1 MTRAALTLLVMML
14 TATTAWA
21 ETAYDISYIDADGN
35 PQTASKATIV
45 TADMGGTSESK
56 FISNK
61 GWFYVRNSVTL
72 DGAYCTSTS
81 VRNII
86 LGDGATLTINGR
98 FRFSGASV
106 NIYCQNGG
114 TGRLIVNGSSSDV
127 IFNVPRSQTLTI
139 NGGTVEVTNTA
150 SLGHGF
156 GGNLVMN
163 GGTASFTSKKGDG
176 NYAIDGNVTLN
187 GGTFTA
193 TSGSWEGVCTGTM
206 RIADGKYFI
215 DGSGDIYTGT
225 LNDEQKKAL
234 SGKTLTTTTQTEYIQ
249 YSLGAGNDGSASKPY
264 TISNANGWNAFCLAL
279 QDNDT
284 YNRFTD
290 KTVKLGADITIT
302 SMAGSSDHEFCG
314 TFDGDHHTLT
324 VQYGTADAP
333 IEQQQFVA
341 PFVETARNT
350 SPVFRNLTIDGNIYV
365 KYADSSVEPG
375 VGGLIGHLF
384 GNVTVEHCTSNVVIN
399 SDKDRAGGFVGLC
412 EYTVTFTDCKS
423 SADITCTGS
432 GGGFVGW
439 SRASAYTIAFDGCLF
454 DGKLLKKDG
463 VGEGNGGFVGWKG
476 NTKTVNINNCLVALD
491 DVKAMATYHS
501 STFARNNNYP
511 PNITNS
517 YYTTAF
523 GTDQGTQPRSIV
535 AGENV
540 TINHIEPT
548 GSDTNYTTSGI
559 TAYSGG
565 GIKYDGKFY
574 YGKDDVVSL
583 TLSHEVQE
591 GYAFLG
597 YEAKDSQ
604 QNAVTTLTPAG
615 DNYKLTMPD
624 DDVTVTANVV
634 VAYSLTLPDRM
645 EVVSATPAAIGGKY
659 KEGTTIQFKVKS
671 EDYVVEGDVMNGDD
685 VLTADADGIYTVTVG
700 NADITITA
708 TVKKAVEPNVTLS
721 GGDYTAQNGDVL
733 TGSTSGTVTIK
744 DGASITLSDV
754 TINGGIVCEGTATI
768 ILVGENSVTG
778 LDDMA
783 GIQVGS
789 SGTTLTIKGNGAL
802 TATGGWD
809 CAGIG
814 TNVYNDSVTLGN
826 IIIEG
831 GSITANGGDFGAGIG
846 TGEVYTRSGIVTL
859 GNIIIE
865 GGSITANGGDF
876 GAGIG
881 TGFVASGTAK
891 LGNIIIEGGIITATG
906 GRNGAG
912 IGTGH
917 VDGGSVTLSDIT
929 IESGSI
935 TATGGFSGAGIGTGC
950 VDGGGIVT
958 FSDITIEGGSITANG
973 GESGA
978 GIGTGFVASGTAK
991 LGTLTIYDDIDLV
1004 DATGDNY
1011 ASGISE
1017 DVVYMHGESNVTGNA
1032 SDYFDINDEGEHV
1045 VIKSKKHAITLVN
1058 DGQHGTVTVVA
1069 KAMSGESVTI
1079 TVTPDSG
1086 YMLDTIEVKD
1096 ANGNEVSLNDMSFT
1110 MPDSNVTIT
1119 VTWKL
1124 AGVKGDVNRDGN
1136 VDISDVVALVN
1147 IILNSSSDHQAEADL
1162 NNDGDID
1169 ISDVV
1174 ALVNIIL
1181 GQ

>member
-1 MTRAALTLLVMML
+1 
-14 TATTAWA
+14 
-21 ETAYDISYIDADGN
+21 
-35 PQTASKATIV
+35 
-45 TADMGGTSESK
+45 MGGTSESK
-56 FISNK
+56 FISDND
-61 GWFYVRNSVTL
+61 WFYVRNSVTL
-72 DGAYCTSTS
+72 DGAYCPSS
-81 VRNII
+81 GVRNII

-98 FRFSGASV
+98 FRFLYASV
-106 NIYCQNGG
+106 NIYCQSGG
-114 TGRLIVNGSSSDV
+114 TGRLIVNGSSSGEA
-127 IFNVPRSQTLTI
+127 IFYFPSYKTLTI

-150 SLGHGF
+150 YTGYGF

-163 GGTASFTSKKGDG
+163 GGTASFTSKEGSR
-176 NYAIDGNVTLN
+176 NCAIDGDVTIN

-193 TSGSWEGVCTGTM
+193 TSGSLAGVCSGTM
-206 RIADGKYFI
+206 MIADGKYFK

-249 YSLGAGNDGSASKPY
+249 YSLGAGNDGSAAKPY

-290 KTVKLGADITIT
+290 KTVKLGSDITVT
-302 SMAGSSDHEFCG
+302 RMAGSSDHEFCG

-384 GNVTVEHCTSNVVIN
+384 GNVTVEHCTSKVVIN
-399 SDKDRAGGFVGLC
+399 SDKDRVGGFVGLC
-412 EYTVTFTDCKS
+412 EYAVTFTDCKS

-439 SRASAYTIAFDGCLF
+439 SRASDFTIAFEGCLF

-540 TINHIEPT
+540 TINHIEHT
-548 GSDTNYTTSGI
+548 GSITNYTTSGI

-565 GIKYDGKFY
+565 GIMYDGKFY

-583 TLSHEVQE
+583 TLSHEDQE
-591 GYAFLG
+591 SSVFLG
-597 YEAKDSQ
+597 YEAKDSH
-604 QNAVTTLTPAG
+604 QNAVTLTPAG

-624 DDVTVTANVV
+624 DDVTISAKVEML
-634 VAYSLTLPDRM
+634 YSLTLPDGM
-645 EVVSATPAAIGGKY
+645 EVVSAAPAAIDGKY
-659 KEGTTIQFKVKS
+659 KEGTIIRFKVNP
-671 EDYVVEGDVMNGDD
+671 DYAVDGDVKNGDT
-685 VLTADADGIYTVTVG
+685 VLTTDDDGNYTVTVG

-708 TVKKAVEPNVTLS
+708 TVKYAPEPNVILS
-721 GGDYTAQNGDVL
+721 DGDYTAQNGDVL
-733 TGSTSGTVTIK
+733 TGSTSGTVTIAR
-744 DGASITLSDV
+744 GASITLSDV

-768 ILVGENSVTG
+768 ILVGENNVTG
-778 LDDMA
+778 LQDKA
-783 GIQVGS
+783 GIQVGG
-789 SGTTLTIKGNGAL
+789 SGTTLTIKGNGSLA
-802 TATGGWD
+802 
-809 CAGIG
+809 
-814 TNVYNDSVTLGN
+814 
-826 IIIEG
+826 
-831 GSITANGGDFGAGIG
+831 ANGGHSGAGIG
-846 TGEVYTRSGIVTL
+846 TSF
-859 GNIIIE
+859 
-865 GGSITANGGDF
+865 D
-876 GAGIG
+876 GAGG
-881 TGFVASGTAK
+881 TVTF
-891 LGNIIIEGGIITATG
+891 GNIIIEGGIITATG
-906 GRNGAG
+906 GYLGAG
-912 IGTGH
+912 IGTGR
-917 VDGGSVTLSDIT
+917 VYDETVTL
-929 IESGSI
+929 G
-935 TATGGFSGAGIGTGC
+935 
-950 VDGGGIVT
+950 
-958 FSDITIEGGSITANG
+958 DITIEGGSITAKG
-973 GESGA
+973 GTCSAGIGTGYVYIRNATLGDITIKGGSITATGGYLGA
-978 GIGTGFVASGTAK
+978 GIGTGYVNEGSVTLGDITIEGGSITTGFVASGTAK

-1017 DVVYMHGESNVTGNA
+1017 DVVYKHGESNVTENA
-1032 SDYFDINDEGEHV
+1032 SYYFIINSFSPEEDKQEV
-1045 VIKSKKHAITLVN
+1045 VIESKKHTITLIN
-1058 DGQHGTVTVVA
+1058 DGKHGTVTVVA
-1069 KAMSGESVTI
+1069 KEMSGESVTI

-1119 VTWKL
+1119 VTWKYV
-1124 AGVKGDVNRDGN
+1124 GVKGDVNRDGN